1 MAFATSQVYR
11 GPNCAYVSPL
21 WNVFPTHRL
30 FADTL
35 ERAGIIVA
43 SAAFRLLCAQG
54 LLSHSRHTF

>member
-1 MAFATSQVYR
+1 MPPARSTAAA
-11 GPNCAYVSPL
+11 PNCAYVIPL

-35 ERAGIIVA
+35 ERTDIIVA